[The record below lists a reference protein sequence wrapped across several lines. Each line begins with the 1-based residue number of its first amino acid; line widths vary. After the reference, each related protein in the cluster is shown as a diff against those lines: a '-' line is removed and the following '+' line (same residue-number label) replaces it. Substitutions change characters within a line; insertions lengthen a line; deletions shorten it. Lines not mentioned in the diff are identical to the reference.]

1 MAPRDAPDPPG
12 KARLPVHGGDRS
24 FWDASRPAAVSI
36 ETVFAAKNV
45 SSALKLSHARG
56 VLLAAAARSAVPV
69 FEYEPRLVKKAL
81 VGYGQAEK
89 EQVRAMVLS
98 LLARQRS
105 RVPLDAADALALA
118 ICHIHAAPGR
128 ARDRR
133 PLRGRVRCVRGANS
147 LPTGG
152 REEVRAAG
160 AGAQRGEPGAAVE
173 PRIRGEPRAGAPA
186 GRRLS
191 AQAKATW
198 LGASI

>member
-1 MAPRDAPDPPG
+1 ME
-12 KARLPVHGGDRS
+12 LPAKLDFLLSAAAELLGRV
-24 FWDASRPAAVSI
+24 RPAAVSI
-36 ETVFAAKNV
+36 ETVFAAKNI

-118 ICHIHAAPGR
+118 ICHIHAAA
-128 ARDRR
+128 AR
-133 PLRGRVRCVRGANS
+133 
-147 LPTGG
+147 
-152 REEVRAAG
+152 
-160 AGAQRGEPGAAVE
+160 
-173 PRIRGEPRAGAPA
+173 
-186 GRRLS
+186 
-191 AQAKATW
+191 
-198 LGASI
+198 